1 MFSSIVSNVLRA
13 HALLYA
19 FLLLSLQAS
28 AADDPPTDW
37 IDPAT
42 GHRIIRLSTEPGT
55 ASLYFHQNAYT
66 DTGKLFV
73 TITEPRPGRG
83 ASAQG
88 GATQQP
94 ADNAQPAGGQQPT
107 DPSAPRGRGFVPVRT
122 TMATIDV
129 STLGTASPKIDKL
142 EGGFLR
148 GFVVGHKS
156 GNVYYIRG
164 ETEN

>member
-19 FLLLSLQAS
+19 FLLVALQAS
-28 AADDPPTDW
+28 AADEPPTDW

-73 TITEPRPGRG
+73 TITEPRAGRG
-83 ASAQG
+83 GPAR
-88 GATQQP
+88 GA
-94 ADNAQPAGGQQPT
+94 DAQPAGSNIQPGGLDAQPAGDPQPN
-107 DPSAPRGRGFVPVRT
+107 DPSAPRRRGLLPIPT
-122 TMATIDV
+122 T
-129 STLGTASPKIDKL
+129 
-142 EGGFLR
+142 
-148 GFVVGHKS
+148 
-156 GNVYYIRG
+156 
-164 ETEN
+164 

>member
-1 MFSSIVSNVLRA
+1 
-13 HALLYA
+13 
-19 FLLLSLQAS
+19 
-28 AADDPPTDW
+28 
-37 IDPAT
+37 
-42 GHRIIRLSTEPGT
+42 
-55 ASLYFHQNAYT
+55 
-66 DTGKLFV
+66 
-73 TITEPRPGRG
+73 

-164 ETEN
+164 ETENQTRVDHLMSTNLQTHKTREIGKLPFNVSSGLAVNADETLLAGSYEESTDRSLQPQQQQAEAKGQPASSGRAQAN